1 MRTQLM
7 SQLSSQPMTPQLFK
21 KVACFTDIHF
31 GLKSNSGVHNKDC
44 EDFVDWYI
52 AKAKAEGCDVGMF
65 MGDWHHNRNS
75 LNITTMDYSLRALE
89 KLGKAFDN
97 FYFFPGNH
105 DLYYKDKRDIHSVE
119 FGKYIP
125 GITVVHEPTTI
136 GNVTLCPWL
145 VGDEW
150 RSIGKKGGK
159 YIFGHFELPSFFMN
173 AMVQMP
179 DHGEIQLDSFQNYEL
194 GFSGHF
200 HKRQQRQNMI
210 YIGNAFPHN
219 YADAWDDERGM
230 MVLEWDGTPEYH
242 TWPGQPTFRTT
253 KLSELIDRADEI
265 ILPKQHLRVTLDI
278 DITFEEASFIKEKF
292 IADYDIRELTL
303 IAEKKDIE
311 INTNIDI
318 HAFESV
324 DQIVSSQI
332 INIDSDQFDKNMLL
346 SIYNNL

>member
-1 MRTQLM
+1 M
-7 SQLSSQPMTPQLFK
+7 SLFK

-31 GLKSNSGVHNKDC
+31 GLKSNSSVHNQDC

-52 AKAKAEGCDVGMF
+52 SKAKEEGCDVGIF

-89 KLGKAFDN
+89 KLGQAFDA

-136 GNVTLCPWL
+136 GDVTLCPWL

-150 RSIGKKGGK
+150 KSIGKKGGK

-179 DHGEIQLDSFQNYEL
+179 DHGEIKLDSFKGYEL

-200 HKRQQRQNMI
+200 HKRQQQKNMI

-230 MVLEWDGTPEYH
+230 MVLEWGGTPKYH
-242 TWPGQPTFRTT
+242 TWPKQPTFRTI

-278 DITFEEASFIKEKF
+278 DISFEEASFIKEKF

-303 IAEKKDIE
+303 IAEKKDLE

-318 HAFESV
+318 QAFESV
-324 DQIVSSQI
+324 DQIVLSQI
-332 INIDSDQFDKNMLL
+332 ISIDSDQFDKNTLL
-346 SIYNNL
+346 EIYNSL

>member
-1 MRTQLM
+1 
-7 SQLSSQPMTPQLFK
+7 MTQLFK

-31 GLKSNSGVHNKDC
+31 GLKSNSSIHNQDC
-44 EDFVDWYI
+44 EEFVDWYI
-52 AKAKAEGCDVGMF
+52 AKAKEEGCDTGIF

-89 KLGKAFDN
+89 KLGQAFDN

-136 GNVTLCPWL
+136 GDVTLCPWL

-150 RSIGKKGGK
+150 KTVGKKGGK
-159 YIFGHFELPSFFMN
+159 YIFGHFELPNFFMN

-179 DHGEIQLDSFQNYEL
+179 DHGEIQLDAFKSYEL

-200 HKRQQRQNMI
+200 HKRQQKGNMC

-219 YADAWDDERGM
+219 YADAWDDDRGM
-230 MVLEWDGTPEYH
+230 MILEHGKTPEYKI
-242 TWPGQPTFRTT
+242 WPDAPKFKTV
-253 KLSELIDRADEI
+253 KLSQLIDDADNLI
-265 ILPKQHLRVTLDI
+265 KSKTYLRVGIDLDI
-278 DITFEEASFIKEKF
+278 SFEEASFIKETF
-292 IADYDIRELTL
+292 MENGNVRELTL
-303 IAEKKDIE
+303 ISEKKDLE
-311 INTNIDI
+311 INTDIDI
-318 HAFESV
+318 EQFESV
-324 DQIVSSQI
+324 DQIVSNQI
-332 INIDSDQFDKNMLL
+332 AAIQSDAYDPKVLL
-346 SIYNNL
+346 AIYNSL

>member
-1 MRTQLM
+1 MRI
-7 SQLSSQPMTPQLFK
+7 QPVSNLFK

-31 GLKSNSGVHNKDC
+31 GLKSNSQTHNQDC

-52 AKAKAEGCDVGMF
+52 AKAKEEGCDTGIF

-89 KLGKAFDN
+89 KLGQAFDQ

-125 GITVVHEPTTI
+125 GITVVHQPITT
-136 GNVTLCPWL
+136 GDVTMCPWL

-150 RSIGKKGGK
+150 KTVGKKGGK
-159 YIFGHFELPSFFMN
+159 YIFGHFELPNFFMN

-179 DHGEIQLDSFQNYEL
+179 DHGEINLESFKNYEL

-200 HKRQQRQNMI
+200 HKRQSKGNMH

-219 YADAWDDERGM
+219 YADAWDDDRGM
-230 MVLEWDGTPEYH
+230 MILEWGGQPVYH
-242 TWPGQPTFRTT
+242 AWPGQPTFRTVT
-253 KLSELIDRADEI
+253 LSRLIDEADTL

-278 DITFEEASFIKEKF
+278 DITYEEASFIKEKF
-292 IADYDIRELTL
+292 MADYEIRELTL
-303 IAEKKDIE
+303 IAEKKAVE
-311 INTNIDI
+311 INTDIDVQS
-318 HAFESV
+318 FESV
-324 DQIVSSQI
+324 DQIVSSQLV
-332 INIDSDQFDKNMLL
+332 NIESDTYNKNTLL
-346 SIYNNL
+346 AIYNSL

>member
-1 MRTQLM
+1 M
-7 SQLSSQPMTPQLFK
+7 SNLFK
-21 KVACFTDIHF
+21 KAACFTDIHF
-31 GLKSNSGVHNKDC
+31 GLKSNSQVHNQDC

-52 AKAKAEGCDVGMF
+52 AKAKAEGCDVGIF

-89 KLGKAFDN
+89 KLGAAFDQ

-125 GITVVHEPTTI
+125 GVTIVHEPITT
-136 GNVTLCPWL
+136 GDVTLCPWL

-150 RSIGKKGGK
+150 KTIGKKGGK
-159 YIFGHFELPSFFMN
+159 YIFGHFELPNFFMN

-179 DHGEIQLDSFQNYEL
+179 DHGEIQLDSFKSYEL

-200 HKRQQRQNMI
+200 HKRQCKGNMH

-219 YADAWDDERGM
+219 YADAWDDDRGM
-230 MVLEWDGTPEYH
+230 MILEWGKQPTYH
-242 TWPGQPTFRTT
+242 SWDLQPTFRTV
-253 KLSELIDRADEI
+253 KLSQLIDEADTL
-265 ILPKQHLRVTLDI
+265 ILPKQHLRVSLDI
-278 DITFEEASFIKEKF
+278 DISYEEASFIKEKF
-292 IADYDIRELTL
+292 ISEYDIRELTL
-303 IAEKKDIE
+303 IPEKKDIE
-311 INTNIDI
+311 INTDIDI
-318 HAFESV
+318 KAFESV

-332 INIDSDQFDKNMLL
+332 VNIQSDSFDPKVLL
-346 SIYNNL
+346 SIYNSL